1 MTMISMSQ
9 TWREQATNPRNEME
23 TKKFQLD
30 RLHQMRDEILRIAA
44 KNNARKVYVF
54 GSCARKEETSES
66 DIDFVADFKDHST
79 LFNVV
84 GLELDLAEFLGCSV
98 DVVTLDRLDMNDS
111 FAENVKK
118 DMVLLWTMIKLE
130 SNIW

>member
-1 MTMISMSQ
+1 M
-9 TWREQATNPRNEME
+9 PRPPVEHEYDCDVQSLTRVGQPVHLMAME
-23 TKKFQLD
+23 TKMFQLD
-30 RLHQMRDEILRIAA
+30 RLQQLKDEILRIAV

-98 DVVTLDRLDMNDS
+98 DVVTLDRLDMNDA
-111 FAENVKK
+111 FAKNVKK
-118 DMVLLWTMIKLE
+118 DMVLL
-130 SNIW
+130 

>member
-1 MTMISMSQ
+1 M
-9 TWREQATNPRNEME
+9 
-23 TKKFQLD
+23 FQLE
-30 RLHQMRDEILRIAA
+30 RLQQLKDEIIRIAI

-98 DVVTLDRLDMNDS
+98 DVVTLDRLDMNDA
-111 FAENVKK
+111 FAKNVKK
-118 DMVLLWTMIKLE
+118 DMVLL
-130 SNIW
+130 